1 MKIIEKIEIKH
12 FRSFGEKTKIS
23 DINDLNIFSGANDSG
38 KSNILRALNL
48 FFHEDKID
56 FYHNFNFENDFSRV
70 QEEILKGQKK
80 GKSFIEIRVL
90 FCPLKKQF
98 NSKVLPDKFWIIKR
112 FYRDN
117 TKNFIDIKNENG
129 KDIIHTREKNGK
141 IIERKED
148 VSKAKTNFLKKIN
161 FQYIPAI
168 KDEKFSDY
176 LKEKYQ
182 DAIGKAENELDKVK
196 SQTIENWKKE
206 MTSLNITKILDEKI
220 KEESKKLFEDFAKRA
235 SEIKKANFNIPYLE
249 IAYSSAIDVETD
261 EKIPLKNRGD
271 GVQAKFIPVIL
282 DEIAK
287 RNKEKP
293 IVIWAFEEPENSY
306 EYKNA
311 QKLADDFL
319 NEYSEANQIFI
330 TTHSFNFLSLN
341 SGKVSTHR
349 IYKEE
354 LKVKGRDNEESNHFV
369 SRVFT
374 IPNDA
379 DNLQKKLIDLKH
391 PEREKLEEELGIYE
405 LNGDLKKIYEE
416 KEKEKKEYLEK
427 KKEINRLIASK
438 KKVLFT
444 EGPTDKIILEK
455 AWKKLYPKIQRDF
468 EIIAMGGAGHLQ
480 NYIQNDFP
488 QQTEKRTGV
497 ALFDFDQKG
506 YEQWNGINEKNKFSI
521 DKKKDKFCKGH
532 SNKKIFATLL
542 TVPSHL
548 KEYVFN
554 DQSEVLSV
562 PNLRLETEH
571 FLILKSDDK
580 TFLKLFPKC
589 GKERGIYELPNKKPS
604 VEKYIEII
612 DELTKK
618 DFENFKPLFEK
629 IKTLFGV

>member
-1 MKIIEKIEIKH
+1 MNA
-12 FRSFGEKTKIS
+12 FAS
-23 DINDLNIFSGANDSG
+23 
-38 KSNILRALNL
+38 
-48 FFHEDKID
+48 
-56 FYHNFNFENDFSRV
+56 
-70 QEEILKGQKK
+70 
-80 GKSFIEIRVL
+80 
-90 FCPLKKQF
+90 
-98 NSKVLPDKFWIIKR
+98 
-112 FYRDN
+112 
-117 TKNFIDIKNENG
+117 
-129 KDIIHTREKNGK
+129 
-141 IIERKED
+141 
-148 VSKAKTNFLKKIN
+148 TNPK
-161 FQYIPAI
+161 
-168 KDEKFSDY
+168 
-176 LKEKYQ
+176 
-182 DAIGKAENELDKVK
+182 
-196 SQTIENWKKE
+196 
-206 MTSLNITKILDEKI
+206 
-220 KEESKKLFEDFAKRA
+220 
-235 SEIKKANFNIPYLE
+235 
-249 IAYSSAIDVETD
+249 
-261 EKIPLKNRGD
+261 
-271 GVQAKFIPVIL
+271 
-282 DEIAK
+282 
-287 RNKEKP
+287 
-293 IVIWAFEEPENSY
+293 
-306 EYKNA
+306 
-311 QKLADDFL
+311 
-319 NEYSEANQIFI
+319 
-330 TTHSFNFLSLN
+330 
-341 SGKVSTHR
+341 
-349 IYKEE
+349 
-354 LKVKGRDNEESNHFV
+354 
-369 SRVFT
+369 
-374 IPNDA
+374 
-379 DNLQKKLIDLKH
+379 
-391 PEREKLEEELGIYE
+391 
-405 LNGDLKKIYEE
+405 